1 MKIIIT
7 TGQGIINLFDSAIA
21 LKRNR
26 HEVKLITG
34 WIPGKLYSDKFI
46 NLLGCILGRRNL
58 AYGLNKRKTKE
69 LSRNEISSCSLSEF
83 FIQFLFLVSKFKL
96 ISRDRAAF
104 LGWKFYGYQSKRYL
118 SDADIF
124 HVRSGAGQGG
134 AIKKAKKKGL
144 KVVVDHSIAHPAEIL
159 KQLNKA
165 NDEKN
170 WNGFISR
177 DSKFWE
183 LVIKDCKMADL
194 VVVNSDYV
202 KESFVQN
209 GFSPKII
216 HVVHM
221 GITNIFHNLKSKWEI
236 KDSPKI
242 LFIGTFGLRKG
253 AKLIIEAANILIKQ
267 NIDFELNIVG
277 DISNDIEIPDWFK
290 NNKNI
295 KLHGS
300 VPLID
305 LKNFLSFND
314 IFIFPSYAEGCAQSL
329 KIAMASGIPVI
340 ATKQSGGPINHLEN
354 GYLIPDHSSEALSEA
369 ILQLIQNKE
378 LRKKIGSNGAETI
391 KTEHTWEKYGK
402 ELTVLYK
409 NLLSVQN

>member
-1 MKIIIT
+1 
-7 TGQGIINLFDSAIA
+7 
-21 LKRNR
+21 
-26 HEVKLITG
+26 
-34 WIPGKLYSDKFI
+34 
-46 NLLGCILGRRNL
+46 
-58 AYGLNKRKTKE
+58 
-69 LSRNEISSCSLSEF
+69 
-83 FIQFLFLVSKFKL
+83 
-96 ISRDRAAF
+96 
-104 LGWKFYGYQSKRYL
+104 
-118 SDADIF
+118 
-124 HVRSGAGQGG
+124 
-134 AIKKAKKKGL
+134 
-144 KVVVDHSIAHPAEIL
+144 
-159 KQLNKA
+159 
-165 NDEKN
+165 
-170 WNGFISR
+170 
-177 DSKFWE
+177 
-183 LVIKDCKMADL
+183 
-194 VVVNSDYV
+194 
-202 KESFVQN
+202 
-209 GFSPKII
+209 
-216 HVVHM
+216 M